1 MTKSKLRILAVGS
14 QNSGVTYHRLAL
26 PLSIMEKEYC
36 LITDTITEDLLK
48 EKNFN
53 VVVVNR
59 FLESVPLLQLLEW
72 RAKFGFKLVIDID
85 DYWILFDK
93 QDRKSVV

>member
-36 LITDTITEDLLK
+36 LITDTITEDIPRINAFASAPRMAQ
-48 EKNFN
+48 E
-53 VVVVNR
+53 VWV
-59 FLESVPLLQLLEW
+59 
-72 RAKFGFKLVIDID
+72 
-85 DYWILFDK
+85 
-93 QDRKSVV
+93 